1 MIKLENICKSYDEKT
16 VLDNIMAEFP
26 DDSITCIM
34 GESGAGKTTLVRII
48 AGLENADRGTVS
60 GAGVVSFDFQEDRLI
75 NDISAADNIM
85 LVLDKNDFGGHDKK
99 TMRKIINENLAE
111 VLKDYP
117 SDKSTGTYSGGMKR
131 RVCLVRAMMKKSDTV
146 ILDEPVSG
154 LDPSAAAD
162 MYATIRKILAA
173 EYIKKHRDGRIC
185 IVVTHEKSDSGLLD
199 GGIYLLTTDKAVD
212 TI

>member
-60 GAGVVSFDFQEDRLI
+60 GTGVVSFDFQEDRLI

-146 ILDEPVSG
+146 ILDEPFSG
-154 LDPSAAAD
+154 MDEE
-162 MYATIRKILAA
+162 TKILAA

>member
-111 VLKDYP
+111 VLKDYL

-146 ILDEPVSG
+146 ILDEPFSG
-154 LDPSAAAD
+154 MDEE
-162 MYATIRKILAA
+162 TKILAA

>member
-146 ILDEPVSG
+146 ILDEPFSG
-154 LDPSAAAD
+154 MDEE
-162 MYATIRKILAA
+162 TKILAA
-173 EYIKKHRDGRIC
+173 KYIKKHRDGRIC

>member
-60 GAGVVSFDFQEDRLI
+60 GAGVASFDFQEDRLI

-146 ILDEPVSG
+146 ILDEPFSG
-154 LDPSAAAD
+154 MDEE
-162 MYATIRKILAA
+162 TKILAA
-173 EYIKKHRDGRIC
+173 ENIKKHRDGRIC

>member
-26 DDSITCIM
+26 EDSITCIM

-111 VLKDYP
+111 VLKDYH

-146 ILDEPVSG
+146 ILDEPFSG
-154 LDPSAAAD
+154 MDEE
-162 MYATIRKILAA
+162 TKILAA

>member
-99 TMRKIINENLAE
+99 TMRKIINENLAG

-146 ILDEPVSG
+146 ILDEPFSG
-154 LDPSAAAD
+154 MDEE
-162 MYATIRKILAA
+162 TKILAA

>member
-146 ILDEPVSG
+146 ILDEPFSG
-154 LDPSAAAD
+154 MDEE
-162 MYATIRKILAA
+162 TKILAA

-185 IVVTHEKSDSGLLD
+185 IVVTHEKRDSGLLD

>member
-111 VLKDYP
+111 VLKDYH

-146 ILDEPVSG
+146 ILDEPFSG
-154 LDPSAAAD
+154 MDEE
-162 MYATIRKILAA
+162 TKILAA

-185 IVVTHEKSDSGLLD
+185 IVVTHEKNDLGLLD

>member
-60 GAGVVSFDFQEDRLI
+60 GAGGVSFDFQEDRLI

-85 LVLDKNDFGGHDKK
+85 LVLNKNDFGGHDKK

-146 ILDEPVSG
+146 ILDEPFSG
-154 LDPSAAAD
+154 MDEE
-162 MYATIRKILAA
+162 TKILAA

>member
-85 LVLDKNDFGGHDKK
+85 LVLDKNDFGGQRPRHCGYFACNERGIFHRRRFGARAWLRCRYG
-99 TMRKIINENLAE
+99 TSEYEKIH
-111 VLKDYP
+111 
-117 SDKSTGTYSGGMKR
+117 R
-131 RVCLVRAMMKKSDTV
+131 RNAHHYRTRQ
-146 ILDEPVSG
+146 G
-154 LDPSAAAD
+154 H
-162 MYATIRKILAA
+162 Y
-173 EYIKKHRDGRIC
+173 H
-185 IVVTHEKSDSGLLD
+185 
-199 GGIYLLTTDKAVD
+199 
-212 TI
+212 

>member
-48 AGLENADRGTVS
+48 AGLENADRGAVS

-146 ILDEPVSG
+146 ILDEPFSG
-154 LDPSAAAD
+154 MDEE
-162 MYATIRKILAA
+162 TKILAA

-199 GGIYLLTTDKAVD
+199 SGIYLLTTDKAVD